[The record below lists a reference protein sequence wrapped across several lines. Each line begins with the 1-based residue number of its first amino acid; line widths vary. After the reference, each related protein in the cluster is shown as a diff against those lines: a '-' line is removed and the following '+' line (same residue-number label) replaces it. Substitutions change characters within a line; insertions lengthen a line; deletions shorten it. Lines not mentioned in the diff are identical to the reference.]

1 MPQGAT
7 PTRTL
12 LKFVYYILVVV
23 DTSIWGAKWP
33 QSSTWWVRK
42 AFLKL
47 SDLSFLCKSRKY
59 VSRVAATVKFRYNG
73 HVSLGA
79 QKVLY
84 AFRCALSFSTVF
96 GQLECAEFKKIGLI
110 ICIWGNSTAHAVK
123 CCARPHKAISA
134 HEGHRPLNMR
144 FKMTAIIDLVG
155 TQRNFKALDCS
166 VFV

>member
-1 MPQGAT
+1 M
-7 PTRTL
+7 
-12 LKFVYYILVVV
+12 
-23 DTSIWGAKWP
+23 
-33 QSSTWWVRK
+33 
-42 AFLKL
+42 KL
-47 SDLSFLCKSRKY
+47 SDLSFLCKSRKS
-59 VSRVAATVKFRYNG
+59 VSCVAATVKFRYI

-96 GQLECAEFKKIGLI
+96 GQFECAEFKKIGLI
-110 ICIWGNSTAHAVK
+110 ICIRGNSAAHVVN
-123 CCARPHKAISA
+123 CCVRPHKAIPA
-134 HEGHRPLNMR
+134 HEGHRPLNMG